1 MKLSSYWLQI
11 FFHFRVCSLVEN
23 VTGPRHELVVL
34 GYVCN
39 EGEEVISNSLPEN
52 VSVIVANDLLADE

>member
-1 MKLSSYWLQI
+1 VFIGRECNRAAHKLA
-11 FFHFRVCSLVEN
+11 
-23 VTGPRHELVVL
+23 VL

-52 VSVIVANDLLADE
+52 VSVIVANDLLANE